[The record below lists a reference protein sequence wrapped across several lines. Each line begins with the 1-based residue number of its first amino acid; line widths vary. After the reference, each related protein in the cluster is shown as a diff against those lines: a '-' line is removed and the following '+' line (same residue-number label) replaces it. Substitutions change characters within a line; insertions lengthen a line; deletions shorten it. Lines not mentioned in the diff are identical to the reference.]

1 MEKLRAFIEEVMKKE
16 GLTNADVQRRSG
28 GEITDS
34 YLIDIRKGKTKHISV
49 EKLNALAKG
58 LGVSNVELFRV
69 ASGEDI
75 PYRNDDEWPSRLLSK
90 TMDTIIHSPE
100 LTRAVKAIMAM
111 KPAKLKALLKQLEK
125 D

>member
-1 MEKLRAFIEEVMKKE
+1 MEKLRAYIEEVIQKE
-16 GLTNADVQRRSG
+16 GLNNAEVQRRSE

-34 YLIDIRKGKTKHISV
+34 YLADIRKGKTKFISV

-58 LGVSNVELFRV
+58 LGVSNIELFRV

-75 PYRNDDEWPSRLLSK
+75 PYRNDDPWPSHLLSK
-90 TMDTIIHSPE
+90 TIDAIVHSPE
-100 LTRAVKAIMAM
+100 LTRAVKALMNM

-125 D
+125 E

>member
-1 MEKLRAFIEEVMKKE
+1 MEKLRAYIEEVIKKE
-16 GLTNADVQRRSG
+16 GLNNAEIQRRSE

-58 LGVSNVELFRV
+58 LGVSNIELFRI

-75 PYRNDDEWPSRLLSK
+75 PYRNEDAWPSHLLSK
-90 TMDTIIHSPE
+90 TIDAIVHSPE
-100 LTRAVKAIMAM
+100 LTRAVKAIIAM

-125 D
+125 E

>member
-90 TMDTIIHSPE
+90 TIDAIIHSSE

-111 KPAKLKALLKQLEK
+111 KPAKLKALLKQIEK
-125 D
+125 E